1 MSTAEPREGLLLQD
15 RVDNGVAV
23 VTVTGDV
30 DVATSAAL
38 RDGLLQVV
46 ADENFRGLVVNLAGV
61 SFIDSTG
68 IGVLVGVWRRTKA
81 TDGCLALASPSR
93 QAQSVLDATGLTR
106 VLSLYSTDEE
116 AVQACAE
123 PGMPDQLTTPPD
135 SRSPALTCCDP
146 LRRAAAR
153 GGAGREA
160 LSAPRRARAAAGNAR
175 AASARR
181 RASAGKGCPTARR

>member
-1 MSTAEPREGLLLQD
+1 MSTAEPRGGLLLQD

-30 DVATSAAL
+30 DVASSSAL

-68 IGVLVGVWRRTKA
+68 IGVLVGAWRRTKA
-81 TDGCLALASPSR
+81 TEGDLALASPSR

-106 VLSLYSTDEE
+106 VLSIYRSEEE
-116 AVQACAE
+116 AVQA
-123 PGMPDQLTTPPD
+123 L
-135 SRSPALTCCDP
+135 
-146 LRRAAAR
+146 AA
-153 GGAGREA
+153 
-160 LSAPRRARAAAGNAR
+160 P
-175 AASARR
+175 
-181 RASAGKGCPTARR
+181 

>member
-15 RVDNGVAV
+15 RQENGVAV

-30 DVATSAAL
+30 DVATCAAL

-81 TDGCLALASPSR
+81 TVGSLALASPSR
-93 QAQSVLDATGLTR
+93 QARSVLDTTGLTK
-106 VLSLYSTDEE
+106 VLSIYSTEEE
-116 AVQACAE
+116 AVQACAQ
-123 PGMPDQLTTPPD
+123 PGMP
-135 SRSPALTCCDP
+135 RPAP
-146 LRRAAAR
+146 
-153 GGAGREA
+153 E
-160 LSAPRRARAAAGNAR
+160 
-175 AASARR
+175 
-181 RASAGKGCPTARR
+181 

>member
-1 MSTAEPREGLLLQD
+1 VSTAEPRGGLLLQD

-30 DVATSAAL
+30 DVASSSAL

-93 QAQSVLDATGLTR
+93 Q
-106 VLSLYSTDEE
+106 
-116 AVQACAE
+116 
-123 PGMPDQLTTPPD
+123 
-135 SRSPALTCCDP
+135 
-146 LRRAAAR
+146 RAA
-153 GGAGREA
+153 E
-160 LSAPRRARAAAGNAR
+160 LQQNEIEHIVQTPEP
-175 AASARR
+175 AAS
-181 RASAGKGCPTARR
+181 

>member
-1 MSTAEPREGLLLQD
+1 
-15 RVDNGVAV
+15 VDNGVAV

-93 QAQSVLDATGLTR
+93 QAQSVLDATGLTK
-106 VLSLYSTDEE
+106 VLSLYSTEEE

-123 PGMPDQLTTPPD
+123 PGMPT
-135 SRSPALTCCDP
+135 S
-146 LRRAAAR
+146 
-153 GGAGREA
+153 
-160 LSAPRRARAAAGNAR
+160 
-175 AASARR
+175 
-181 RASAGKGCPTARR
+181 

>member
-1 MSTAEPREGLLLQD
+1 VSTAEPRGGLLLQD

-30 DVATSAAL
+30 DVASSSAL

-93 QAQSVLDATGLTR
+93 QAQSVLDATGLTK
-106 VLSLYSTDEE
+106 VLSLYSTEEE
-116 AVQACAE
+116 AVQACA
-123 PGMPDQLTTPPD
+123 QPPE
-135 SRSPALTCCDP
+135 T
-146 LRRAAAR
+146 
-153 GGAGREA
+153 GAV
-160 LSAPRRARAAAGNAR
+160 
-175 AASARR
+175 
-181 RASAGKGCPTARR
+181 

>member
-1 MSTAEPREGLLLQD
+1 
-15 RVDNGVAV
+15 VDNGVAV

-30 DVATSAAL
+30 DVASSSAL

-93 QAQSVLDATGLTR
+93 QAQSVLDATGLTK
-106 VLSLYSTDEE
+106 VLSLYSTEEE
-116 AVQACAE
+116 AVQACAQ
-123 PGMPDQLTTPPD
+123 PG
-135 SRSPALTCCDP
+135 RPA
-146 LRRAAAR
+146 
-153 GGAGREA
+153 
-160 LSAPRRARAAAGNAR
+160 S
-175 AASARR
+175 
-181 RASAGKGCPTARR
+181 